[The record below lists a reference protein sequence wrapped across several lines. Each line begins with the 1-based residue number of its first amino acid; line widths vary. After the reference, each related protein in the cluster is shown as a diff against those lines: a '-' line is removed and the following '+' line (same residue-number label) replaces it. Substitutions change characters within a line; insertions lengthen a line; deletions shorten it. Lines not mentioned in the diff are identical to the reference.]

1 MHTET
6 LQHWQHEHDYLRV
19 HAQGENRTRI
29 VLVLT
34 ACMMVAEIIAGSV
47 FNSLAL
53 LADGWHMGTHAAA
66 FALALFAYRYARLH
80 ARSSRFSFGTGKVS
94 ILGGYTS
101 AIILGVVAVLMA
113 LEAFSRLLDPRAIQ
127 FNDAIFIAVVGLIVN
142 LVSAWLLDGHDHHHG
157 HEHAEHD
164 HHHHD
169 HDHETHTHAH
179 HDHNLRAAYMHVLA
193 DALTSVLAIVALL
206 LGKYWG
212 WNWLD
217 PVMGL
222 VGAAIILHWAYGLL
236 RDTSNIL
243 LDHSIADETTQN
255 IRQIIESDADNRI
268 ADLHVW
274 KVGAADYAA
283 IISLVTHQ
291 PRPPQYYRD
300 LLHDFHELSHITV
313 EVVPCTDKGCGSV

>member
-113 LEAFSRLLDPRAIQ
+113 VEAFSRLFDPRAIQ

-142 LVSAWLLDGHDHHHG
+142 
-157 HEHAEHD
+157 
-164 HHHHD
+164 
-169 HDHETHTHAH
+169 
-179 HDHNLRAAYMHVLA
+179 
-193 DALTSVLAIVALL
+193 
-206 LGKYWG
+206 
-212 WNWLD
+212 
-217 PVMGL
+217 
-222 VGAAIILHWAYGLL
+222 
-236 RDTSNIL
+236 
-243 LDHSIADETTQN
+243 
-255 IRQIIESDADNRI
+255 
-268 ADLHVW
+268 
-274 KVGAADYAA
+274 
-283 IISLVTHQ
+283 
-291 PRPPQYYRD
+291 
-300 LLHDFHELSHITV
+300 
-313 EVVPCTDKGCGSV
+313 